1 METPTLDATSS
12 KVLVATADSLEQVLG
27 LIESDAKQ
35 LLMGSTAELVTRENV
50 KQTCDIF
57 VHQLTKLV
65 AGLSHPPLP
74 DLATT
79 RGVCETLYSSAVVVC
94 STLSALLA
102 GAKAG
107 AILQRKVVEVTT
119 NFIRNIQNVL
129 RHLAERDTKPSDSY
143 MGKNS
148 AGKIEDVVLNQLTGM
163 TLDTCKSLEKIPL
176 SNRVAVNHVMLG
188 LYATVNDAY
197 KEMTDV
203 IDQHG
208 LLTTTTTTQGNV
220 SDEQEHS
227 DEDEEDDDGDI
238 FDELGEEHE
247 FSTEERQRVKPIATV
262 FETSARCLKQLMH
275 CFSKYTDVESASETV
290 IEYFDTC
297 VSHAK
302 VVASAVDELGSA
314 IYPPQDMDQLSIH
327 YTELCPA
334 VWYLLEQLRSNNYAT
349 AEDRDWTE
357 QALYQMTVSRDALKE
372 LGLRL

>member
-1 METPTLDATSS
+1 METPLDATPS
-12 KVLVATADSLEQVLG
+12 KVLALTADALEKVLA

-79 RGVCETLYSSAVVVC
+79 HGVCDTLYSSAVVVC

-129 RHLAERDTKPSDSY
+129 RHLADRDSKPSESY
-143 MGKNS
+143 MGKN
-148 AGKIEDVVLNQLTGM
+148 AVGKIEDVVLNQLTGM
-163 TLDTCKSLEKIPL
+163 ALDTCKSLEKIPL
-176 SNRVAVNHVMLG
+176 SNKVAVNHVMLG

-197 KEMTDV
+197 KEMADV
-203 IDQHG
+203 IEQHG
-208 LLTTTTTTQGNV
+208 VLSTPPQGNG
-220 SDEQEHS
+220 SDQQQQQEHS
-227 DEDEEDDDGDI
+227 EENEDEDDEDI

-247 FSTEERQRVKPIATV
+247 YSAEERQRVKPIATV

-275 CFSKYTDVESASETV
+275 CFSKYTDVESASATV

-302 VVASAVDELGSA
+302 VIASAVDELGSA
-314 IYPPQDMDQLSIH
+314 IYPPQDVDQLSGH

-349 AEDRDWTE
+349 QEDRDWTD
-357 QALYQMTVSRDALKE
+357 QALYEMTVSRDALKE